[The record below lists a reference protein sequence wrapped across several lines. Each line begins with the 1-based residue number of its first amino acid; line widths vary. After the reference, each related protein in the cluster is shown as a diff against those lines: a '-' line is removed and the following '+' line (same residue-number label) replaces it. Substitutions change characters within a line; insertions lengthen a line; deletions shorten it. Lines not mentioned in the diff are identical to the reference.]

1 MCCGQLFLFQLPLQL
16 NGFLGAAHNCLLEF
30 ILITHSVLGEPLDFP
45 QNHLFKEIHPDVMG
59 RCTSPPAAIVVGAV
73 ALLLLSGC
81 GAVSAEKTYRQITM
95 EEAITMMEEETGYT
109 ILDVRTAQEYGEKHI
124 PGAINIANESIGT
137 EDISEL
143 PDKDQL
149 ILVYCRSGN
158 RSKQASEKLEK
169 LGYTNIVEIGGI
181 NSWPGETVAG
191 DQ

>member
-1 MCCGQLFLFQLPLQL
+1 MKRIIP
-16 NGFLGAAHNCLLEF
+16 
-30 ILITHSVLGEPLDFP
+30 IL
-45 QNHLFKEIHPDVMG
+45 M
-59 RCTSPPAAIVVGAV
+59 

-81 GAVSAEKTYRQITM
+81 ATQSAKKTYRQITM
-95 EEAITMMEEETGYT
+95 EEAVTMLEEETGYT
-109 ILDVRTAQEYGEKHI
+109 ILDVRTAQEYSEKHI

-137 EDISEL
+137 EDIPEL

-158 RSKQASEKLEK
+158 RSKQASEKLVQ

-191 DQ
+191 DK